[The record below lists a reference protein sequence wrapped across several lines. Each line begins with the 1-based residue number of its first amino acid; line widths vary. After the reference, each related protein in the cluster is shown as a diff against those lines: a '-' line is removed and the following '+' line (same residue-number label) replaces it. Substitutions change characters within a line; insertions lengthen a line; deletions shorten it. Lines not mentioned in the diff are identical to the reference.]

1 MIISENFIIATSA
14 KYEMSPYLFGG
25 AFCRMPFPLPFVI
38 LAIARNQAKAD
49 SIGELL
55 PTDELDNYLLE
66 DDITELETI
75 ELQENEIIVCDKM
88 FDKAGIQPGALL
100 VYDPKRLK
108 YKKEMFMALEVD
120 GIKFAAI
127 VDNHT
132 DSLKYWILTEAF
144 CEDFTLYKKR
154 VNILGAI
161 VGWRKPGEA
170 EYREF
175 DFI

>member
-14 KYEMSPYLFGG
+14 KYGMSHYLFGG
-25 AFCRMPFPLPFVI
+25 ACCRMPFPLPFVI
-38 LAIARNQAKAD
+38 LALARNQAKAD

-66 DDITELETI
+66 DDITEFETI

-88 FDKAGIQPGALL
+88 FAKAGIQPGDLL
-100 VYDPKRLK
+100 VYDPKRFK
-108 YKKEMFMALEVD
+108 YKKEMFMALEID
-120 GIKFAAI
+120 GIRFAAM

-144 CEDFTLYKKR
+144 CEDFTLYKKK
-154 VNILGAI
+154 VKILGAI
-161 VGWRKPGEA
+161 VG
-170 EYREF
+170 
-175 DFI
+175 